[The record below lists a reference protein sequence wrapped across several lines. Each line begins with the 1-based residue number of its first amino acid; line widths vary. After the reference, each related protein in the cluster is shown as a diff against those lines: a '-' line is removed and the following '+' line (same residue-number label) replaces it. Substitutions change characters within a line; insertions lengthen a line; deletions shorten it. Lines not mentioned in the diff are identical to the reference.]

1 MKVIKSTVNLGSAC
15 YQSVQDARVQTGFIW
30 LRVGRRGGS
39 LCTR

>member
-1 MKVIKSTVNLGSAC
+1 MKIIQSTVNVGSAC

-30 LRVGRRGGS
+30 LRVWRRGGP